1 MSVMGGGG
9 RSAAVVA
16 EGTAADRRAAFDA
29 FAAPHLAV
37 MRRTAVVAFPA
48 GDPDEVVQ
56 DALLRAWQR
65 WSTYRPER
73 GSARTWLLAITADRA
88 RRARVRAR
96 PLFLV
101 ELDTEGA
108 TQPPAWADGVD
119 LRDAVRALPR
129 RQREAVLLHYYV
141 GLPVA
146 EVAELMRCADGTV
159 KSTLSDARANLAKV
173 MGDQDE

>member
-9 RSAAVVA
+9 SVVVA
-16 EGTAADRRAAFDA
+16 DGSTCRSRADFDDWV
-29 FAAPHLAV
+29 APHLAV
-37 MRRTAVVAFPA
+37 MRRAAVVAHPA

-96 PLFLV
+96 PLVLV
-101 ELDTEGA
+101 ELDTVGA
-108 TQPPAWADGVD
+108 EQAPAWADGLD

-141 GLPVA
+141 GLPVS
-146 EVAELMRCADGTV
+146 EVAELMHCAEGTV
-159 KSTLSDARANLAKV
+159 KSTLSDARANLAKAL
-173 MGDQDE
+173 GDLDE

>member
-1 MSVMGGGG
+1 V
-9 RSAAVVA
+9 VVA
-16 EGTAADRRAAFDA
+16 GRFDRSSRAEFDD
-29 FAAPHLAV
+29 FAAPHLAT
-37 MRRTAVVAFPA
+37 MRRAAVVAFPA

-73 GSARTWLLAITADRA
+73 GSARTCLLAITADRA
-88 RRARVRAR
+88 RRARIRAR
-96 PLFLV
+96 PLVLV
-101 ELDTEGA
+101 ELDAAGA
-108 TQPPAWADGVD
+108 EQMPAWAEGLD

-141 GLPVA
+141 GLPIA
-146 EVAELMRCADGTV
+146 EIAELMRCADGTV

-173 MGDQDE
+173 LGDQDE

>member
-1 MSVMGGGG
+1 MSVMVGGG
-9 RSAAVVA
+9 RVVIADGSTARSRA
-16 EGTAADRRAAFDA
+16 EFDD
-29 FAAPHLAV
+29 FAAPHLAT
-37 MRRTAVVAFPA
+37 MRRAAVVAFPA

-73 GSARTWLLAITADRA
+73 GSPRTWLVAITAERA

-96 PLFLV
+96 PLLLV
-101 ELDTEGA
+101 ELDTGGTE
-108 TQPPAWADGVD
+108 PSRAWADGLD

-141 GLPVA
+141 GLPIA
-146 EVAELMRCADGTV
+146 EVAELMRCAEGTV
-159 KSTLSDARANLAKV
+159 KSTLSDARANLAKAL
-173 MGDQDE
+173 GDHDE

>member
-9 RSAAVVA
+9 SVVVADGSALRSRADFDDWVAPHVAMMRRAAVVA
-16 EGTAADRRAAFDA
+16 
-29 FAAPHLAV
+29 H
-37 MRRTAVVAFPA
+37 PA

-88 RRARVRAR
+88 RRSRVRAR
-96 PLFLV
+96 PLQLA
-101 ELDTEGA
+101 ELDLEGVEQA
-108 TQPPAWADGVD
+108 SAWAEGLD
-119 LRDAVRALPR
+119 LRDAVRALPA

-146 EVAELMRCADGTV
+146 QVAELMGCANGTV
-159 KSTLSDARANLAKV
+159 KSTLSDARANLAKAL
-173 MGDQDE
+173 GDHDE